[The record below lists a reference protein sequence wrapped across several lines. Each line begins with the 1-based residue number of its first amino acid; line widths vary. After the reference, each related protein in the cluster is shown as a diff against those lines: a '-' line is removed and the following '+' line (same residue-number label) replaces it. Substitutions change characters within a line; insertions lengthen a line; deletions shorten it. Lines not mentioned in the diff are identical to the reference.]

1 MGTGGGLPATPQRG
15 QAAGASRHCQVQA
28 PIREMPSTLQM
39 LRPWAV
45 GAKEDGKNWGVR
57 VMAGPEVGQGEPEQ
71 DADTMV
77 EPTEVFRSVSLP

>member
-1 MGTGGGLPATPQRG
+1 M
-15 QAAGASRHCQVQA
+15 
-28 PIREMPSTLQM
+28 QM

-71 DADTMV
+71 DTDTMV